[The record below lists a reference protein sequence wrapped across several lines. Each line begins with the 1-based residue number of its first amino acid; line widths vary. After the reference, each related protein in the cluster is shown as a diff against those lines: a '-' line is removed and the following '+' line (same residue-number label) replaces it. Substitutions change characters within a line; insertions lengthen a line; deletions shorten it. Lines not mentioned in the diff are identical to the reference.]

1 MSKRSSS
8 GNRKGT
14 SAMINTLIDMHNT
27 GSKKRNATAF
37 NEAFEKH
44 YKANYPDAKD
54 DEIGQ
59 KRKTLVDD
67 HVWGNGQKLGGVT
80 NANKLVNKS
89 NTEQFKSFLK
99 AEEDKRNPPQ
109 FFDAQSSAA
118 DETDTESTTE
128 KKKKKEGK
136 KKVSISEDE
145 KKAQEDKVKEDKMR
159 KALREQV
166 EAHEKAKKAQEA
178 QEAQEKAKKAQEDA
192 LKSQGGQTQPKK
204 TAATT
209 AIDPKTIDPEKDKKQ
224 ENQYKK
230 IRRRNVGD
238 IGDGDVKTQKK
249 KLNTNVEATVPLSDI
264 RKALNRQKERLKIR
278 PAKITYHHLGKSMAK
293 EISQLI

>member
-8 GNRKGT
+8 GSRKGT
-14 SAMINTLIDMHNT
+14 SAMINTLIDMHNM
-27 GSKKRNATAF
+27 GSKKRNAASF

-44 YKANYPDAKD
+44 YKENYPDATD
-54 DEIGQ
+54 AEIGQ

-80 NANKLVNKS
+80 NANKLVNKT
-89 NTEQFKSFLK
+89 NTEQFNSFLK

-128 KKKKKEGK
+128 KKKKSK
-136 KKVSISEDE
+136 KKVTISEDE
-145 KKAQEDKVKEDKMR
+145 KKAQEDKVKEEKMR

-166 EAHEKAKKAQEA
+166 EAQEAQEKAKKA

-209 AIDPKTIDPEKDKKQ
+209 PIDPSTIDPEKDKKQ
-224 ENQYKK
+224 EDQYKK
-230 IRRRNVGD
+230 IRRKNVGD

-249 KLNTNVEATVPLSDI
+249 KLNTHVDPTVPLSDI
-264 RKALNRQKERLKIR
+264 RKALNRQKERLKLR

>member
-8 GNRKGT
+8 GSRKGT
-14 SAMINTLIDMHNT
+14 SAMINTLIDMHNM
-27 GSKKRNATAF
+27 GSKKRNAASF

-44 YKANYPDAKD
+44 YKENYPDATD
-54 DEIGQ
+54 AEIGQ

-67 HVWGNGQKLGGVT
+67 HVWGNGQRLGGVT
-80 NANKLVNKS
+80 NANKLVSKTNKD
-89 NTEQFKSFLK
+89 QFKSFLK
-99 AEEDKRNPPQ
+99 AEDDKRNPTQQ
-109 FFDAQSSAA
+109 FYDAQSSTA
-118 DETDTESTTE
+118 ETDADDTIE
-128 KKKKKEGK
+128 KRKRSK
-136 KKVSISEDE
+136 KKVTISEDE